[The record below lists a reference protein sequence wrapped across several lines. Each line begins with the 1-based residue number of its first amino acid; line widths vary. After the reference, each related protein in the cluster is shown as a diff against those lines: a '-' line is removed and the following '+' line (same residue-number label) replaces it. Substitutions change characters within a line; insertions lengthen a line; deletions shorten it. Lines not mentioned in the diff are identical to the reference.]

1 MPTMRS
7 IPREEGDLIVG
18 AKGAH
23 ALGFAN
29 VSRLSDEM
37 SDAICRLSTGGGSGK
52 RQLYTD
58 DDEVLF
64 AGRRPVAF
72 NGIEDVATRPDLVE
86 RTILLWLTRPKK
98 RRRETEIN
106 AAFEKVASGI
116 FGALLDGLVFG
127 LANVNYVSDEDLPR
141 MADFAVWAE
150 ACCPMYWKPGI
161 FLTAYKANLTQAVEV
176 VLDASPVAT
185 AVRALMA
192 KQVQWEGTATALL
205 ETLTNVVGEKA
216 AKEREWP
223 KRPNTLANKLR
234 RVIPDL
240 AKVGIVVMDERVGHD
255 RTRLFT
261 ITL

>member
-1 MPTMRS
+1 
-7 IPREEGDLIVG
+7 
-18 AKGAH
+18 
-23 ALGFAN
+23 
-29 VSRLSDEM
+29 
-37 SDAICRLSTGGGSGK
+37 
-52 RQLYTD
+52 
-58 DDEVLF
+58 
-64 AGRRPVAF
+64 
-72 NGIEDVATRPDLVE
+72 
-86 RTILLWLTRPKK
+86 
-98 RRRETEIN
+98 
-106 AAFEKVASGI
+106 
-116 FGALLDGLVFG
+116 
-127 LANVNYVSDEDLPR
+127 EDLPR

-150 ACCPMYWKPGI
+150 ACCRMYWKPGI

-192 KQVQWEGTATALL
+192 KQGQWEGTASAVL
-205 ETLTNVVGEKA
+205 ETLTNVVREKA

-261 ITL
+261 ITLIEPAPDSPDPEHRGRTSSASSATEKNQGLNADNLGEMGASACNNGSTAPARHSRADDRR